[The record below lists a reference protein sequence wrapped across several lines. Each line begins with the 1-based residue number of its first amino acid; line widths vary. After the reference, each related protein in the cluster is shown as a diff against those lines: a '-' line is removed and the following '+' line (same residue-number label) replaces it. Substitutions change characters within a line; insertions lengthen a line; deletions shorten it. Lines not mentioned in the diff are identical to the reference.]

1 MIGMRRFKQAAVALM
16 VPLWMTAPTRSETWT
31 NAAGHAL
38 EATPVELDGKR
49 VVLLLPSG
57 EQLRMPLHSFLPSEQ
72 QRIKTFLGV
81 LEIPGPLRSE
91 FKLAESQLEAARSLL
106 NDQAITPE
114 EFNLRKT
121 AVLQAFLRACAA
133 QSLAEDSD
141 MVQRLLRKLES

>member
-1 MIGMRRFKQAAVALM
+1 MAPKL
-16 VPLWMTAPTRSETWT
+16 PLVFSVTSGKGGVGKT
-31 NAAGHAL
+31 NISANIACCLAKS
-38 EATPVELDGKR
+38 GKR